1 MIENIKIYMRSNSKI
16 YVCIDEEV
24 FYHENESL
32 EEVLEVLKEEY
43 EFTGNKNPLKF
54 ILHFSYFTFNDK
66 ELNVKEDI
74 STNEE
79 NRKILKNIYNKDFLD
94 DFVRKN
100 INSENKKLYL
110 NHLENKFINV
120 YLSRK
125 KTSELKRVCG
135 KFGFEILS
143 IKIDF
148 VSVYNFY
155 KEENIEIIQIG
166 EEKSL
171 RFLIE
176 DSKIKEIEKLDLVME
191 DISDIDNFD
200 FGNMEVF
207 TVDEENVKIVFQGSD
222 LYSEPDFAKKNE
234 IISMESIKN
243 VKMKDIII
251 LGILA
256 ISYFLLCGFI
266 PLEKEIKK
274 NEKIKEETKNL
285 EKEYLNKKND
295 KIPDYSKELQT
306 LNEIDSSLKRKEYF
320 SVIKFLI
327 ENSEYGIDYTKIG
340 YENKK
345 WLIQGEM
352 QDFGNFEKFE
362 KNILNKYSKAELG
375 YIKDND
381 TVTVFE
387 YNILE

>member
-222 LYSEPDFAKKNE
+222 LYSEPNFAKKNE

-243 VKMKDIII
+243 VVR
-251 LGILA
+251 L
-256 ISYFLLCGFI
+256 
-266 PLEKEIKK
+266 
-274 NEKIKEETKNL
+274 
-285 EKEYLNKKND
+285 
-295 KIPDYSKELQT
+295 
-306 LNEIDSSLKRKEYF
+306 R
-320 SVIKFLI
+320 
-327 ENSEYGIDYTKIG
+327 
-340 YENKK
+340 
-345 WLIQGEM
+345 
-352 QDFGNFEKFE
+352 
-362 KNILNKYSKAELG
+362 
-375 YIKDND
+375 
-381 TVTVFE
+381 
-387 YNILE
+387 

>member
-16 YVCIDEEV
+16 YVYIDEEV
-24 FYHENESL
+24 FYHENQSL
-32 EEVLEVLKEEY
+32 EEVLEILKEEY
-43 EFTGNKNPLKF
+43 EFTGNKNPLAF
-54 ILHFSYFTFNDK
+54 ILHFSYCMFNDK
-66 ELNVKEDI
+66 ELNTKDDI
-74 STNEE
+74 SLNEE
-79 NRKILKNIYNKDFLD
+79 NGKTLKNIYNKDFFD

-110 NHLENKFINV
+110 SHLENKFINV

-125 KTSELKRVCG
+125 KISELKKVCG
-135 KFGFEILS
+135 KFGFEISS
-143 IKIDF
+143 IKMDF

-176 DSKIKEIEKLDLVME
+176 DSKIKEIEKLDLVIE
-191 DISDIDNFD
+191 DVADINNFD

-222 LYSEPDFAKKNE
+222 LYSEPNFAKKNE

-243 VKMKDIII
+243 IKMKDIVI
-251 LGILA
+251 LAVLA
-256 ISYFLLCGFI
+256 ISYFLLSGLI

-285 EKEYLNKKND
+285 EKEYLNKENN

-306 LNEIDSSLKRKEYF
+306 LNEIDNSLKRKEYF

-381 TVTVFE
+381 TATVFE